1 MKKDYIIDDNI
12 YYLKTSSGKKINV
25 RRLQMELLEIMDEL
39 HRICVKNKIDYALI
53 AGSAL
58 GICNYK
64 GFIPWDDDIDVC
76 IKREDWLRFIDALK
90 RDLSDKFYFHCFETD
105 DRYNVLIPSMK
116 IRKKG
121 TYVKEVNTLLRN
133 KCDGDGIFIDI
144 VIYDNVANNK
154 IWDELKRLPIRALMI
169 PMVLLDNLGFKALW
183 LKKIILRKAEKYGRK
198 NKDSKYASQTIA
210 IPWEKIM
217 REPIFP
223 KEDVYPFRLYEF
235 EGRQYYSYNNVE
247 AVMKKWYGEN
257 ALKKWDG
264 EKWIE
269 TLPISK
275 RHPKHIADIEL
286 DEKK

>member
-1 MKKDYIIDDNI
+1 MKKDCIIDNNI
-12 YYLKTSSGKKINV
+12 YYLKTSSGEKITV
-25 RRLQMELLEIMDEL
+25 RRLQKELLEIMDEL
-39 HRICVKNKIDYALI
+39 HRVCVKNKIDYALI

-58 GICNYK
+58 GIYNYK

-76 IKREDWLRFIDALK
+76 IKREDWLRFIEALK
-90 RDLSDKFYFHCFETD
+90 KDLSDKFYFHCFETD

-121 TYVKEVNTLLRN
+121 TCVKEVNTLLRN

-144 VIYDNVANNK
+144 VIYDNVSDNK
-154 IWDELKRLPIRALMI
+154 VWDEIKRLPIRLLMI

-183 LKKIILRKAEKYGRK
+183 LKKIILKKAEKYGK
-198 NKDSKYASQTIA
+198 KTKYSKYTSQTIA

-217 REPIFP
+217 REPIFL
-223 KEDVYPFRLYEF
+223 KKDVYPFKLYEF
-235 EGRQYYSYNNVE
+235 EGRQYYSYNNLE
-247 AVMKKWYGEN
+247 AVMKKWYGN
-257 ALKKWDG
+257 NCLKKWDG

-275 RHPKHIADIEL
+275 RHPKHIADINL
-286 DEKK
+286 DTKK

>member
-12 YYLKTSSGKKINV
+12 YYLKTSSGKKITV

>member
-1 MKKDYIIDDNI
+1 MKKDCIIDNNI
-12 YYLKTSSGKKINV
+12 YYLKTSSGEKITV
-25 RRLQMELLEIMDEL
+25 RRLQKELLEIMDEL
-39 HRICVKNKIDYALI
+39 HRVCVKNKIDYALI

-58 GICNYK
+58 GIYNYK

-76 IKREDWLRFIDALK
+76 IKREDWLRFIEALK
-90 RDLSDKFYFHCFETD
+90 KDLSDKFYFHCFETD

-121 TYVKEVNTLLRN
+121 TCVKEVNTLLRN

-144 VIYDNVANNK
+144 VIYDNVSDNK
-154 IWDELKRLPIRALMI
+154 VWDEIKRLPIRLLMI

-183 LKKIILRKAEKYGRK
+183 LKKIILKKAEKYGK
-198 NKDSKYASQTIA
+198 KTKDSKYTSQTIA

-217 REPIFP
+217 REPIFL
-223 KEDVYPFRLYEF
+223 KKDVYPFRLYEF
-235 EGRQYYSYNNVE
+235 EGRQYYSYNNLE
-247 AVMKKWYGEN
+247 AVMKKWYGN
-257 ALKKWDG
+257 NCLKKWDG

-275 RHPKHIADIEL
+275 RHPKHIADINL
-286 DEKK
+286 DTKK

>member
-1 MKKDYIIDDNI
+1 MKKDCIIDDNI
-12 YYLKTSSGKKINV
+12 YYLKTSSGKKITV

-58 GICNYK
+58 GIYNYK

-76 IKREDWLRFIDALK
+76 IKKEDWLRFIDALK